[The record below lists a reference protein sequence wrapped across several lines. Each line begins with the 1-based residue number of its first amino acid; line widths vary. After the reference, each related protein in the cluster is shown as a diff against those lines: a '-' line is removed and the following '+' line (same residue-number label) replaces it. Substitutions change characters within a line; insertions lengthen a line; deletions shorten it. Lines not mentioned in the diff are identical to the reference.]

1 RRSAGGIQPRLR
13 GMLIVSEISL
23 ALALLV
29 GAGLMVN
36 SFIRLRMQDPGY
48 DPSNLLEARVF
59 LWGSQYFE
67 RIEGDWKRVKPGAD
81 RFFEEWVERVK
92 RLPGVESAAVTGT
105 SGCSFRIIGESPAE
119 PDRAPSAGFT
129 SVSNDYFRTVGIP
142 LLRGRTFTEQDGKGS
157 RWVAVINE
165 TMARQFFPDEDPIGS
180 LIQVTFGGARL
191 GISAD
196 EGRTREIVGVIGD
209 EKGGLGWEP
218 WPDIYVPMHQH
229 MSEFPGAAYFHVV
242 QKELVLRAA
251 SDPLKLAPSVERTI
265 SEIDP
270 NQAAMRI
277 RTKEQRLSDS
287 IRYWRFW
294 MRLFLFSAGLAVIL
308 VVVGVFGVL
317 SYSVS
322 ERTHEIG
329 IRMAIGAQRRRVLA
343 LVLSSGLKLT
353 LIGLVLGVGIS
364 LALSRLISS
373 YLFGVSPDDPVTYAV
388 VALLLIGV
396 VMVASYLPARKATQ
410 VNPVVAL
417 KYE

>member
-1 RRSAGGIQPRLR
+1 
-13 GMLIVSEISL
+13 M
-23 ALALLV
+23 
-29 GAGLMVN
+29 
-36 SFIRLRMQDPGY
+36 
-48 DPSNLLEARVF
+48 
-59 LWGSQYFE
+59 
-67 RIEGDWKRVKPGAD
+67 
-81 RFFEEWVERVK
+81 
-92 RLPGVESAAVTGT
+92 
-105 SGCSFRIIGESPAE
+105 
-119 PDRAPSAGFT
+119 
-129 SVSNDYFRTVGIP
+129 
-142 LLRGRTFTEQDGKGS
+142 
-157 RWVAVINE
+157 
-165 TMARQFFPDEDPIGS
+165 
-180 LIQVTFGGARL
+180 
-191 GISAD
+191 
-196 EGRTREIVGVIGD
+196 IGD

-218 WPDIYVPMHQH
+218 WPVLYVPMHQH
-229 MSEFPGAAYFHVV
+229 MSEFPGASYFHVV

-270 NQAAMRI
+270 NQATMRI

-294 MRLFLFSAGLAVIL
+294 MRLFLFSAGLAVVL